1 MLIVLDDVLSEEKR
15 NDIVHFFTKSA
26 DARNMKWAAIDLNK
40 LEEDQTPMA
49 LIVKEAAKYF
59 DLSSMVGVEYWA
71 HLGTRP
77 GWHVDRDE
85 NLAANSGKIVHPICS
100 IVYYG
105 NIQDLNGGRFET
117 ETETVV
123 PKTNRMLMFSPGI
136 LHNVEDYS
144 GVRLSIAVNPWAVKP
159 MGY

>member
-1 MLIVLDDVLSEEKR
+1 MLIVLDNVLSNSHCE
-15 NDIVHFFTKSA
+15 NIVQMFTESYE
-26 DARNMKWAAIDLNK
+26 ARVTKWASIGLDEIEHN
-40 LEEDQTPMA
+40 EMPMSI
-49 LIVKEAAKYF
+49 LIKEAAKYF

-71 HLGTRP
+71 HYGTRP
-77 GWHVDRDE
+77 SWHVDRDE
-85 NLAANSGKIVHPICS
+85 KLAETTGELAYPICS

-105 NIQDLNGGRFET
+105 DIQKLVNGRFET
-117 ETETVV
+117 ETEIIV